1 MKKTFRLASLIAVA
15 SSMIISSGIPS
26 LADGPSAPT
35 GTVAASNAADTADTT
50 TETSAS
56 SENAAADT
64 AGTNASNTTD
74 TADSNSSSD
83 DLTNDSVLNAVEDT
97 RVVDFYKDSI
107 LIGDSVADGFKR
119 YSIARNQNPLLANI
133 NFQTQARYSIH
144 DEIQPIGT
152 EGVNHLWY
160 GGAQHYAYELVSMAG
175 AKHVYL
181 SLGLNDIKGR
191 PRTVLENYKTLIN
204 SIITANPTVD
214 LTIIS
219 TTYIYPD
226 AQTSLKGIKSWAFD
240 NDTVRKLN
248 SSLQELC
255 TANGYGYIDIANR
268 LADANGN
275 LDPKYCTDKYIHQNA
290 DAYVIWVQA
299 LREYAASQNY
309 VHAND
314 VTETSTETASE
325 TVSENTVAG

>member
-1 MKKTFRLASLIAVA
+1 MKKTLRRAAIIAAA
-15 SSMIISSGIPS
+15 SSIIITSGIVS
-26 LADGPSAPT
+26 LADGPSIPSETAAAT
-35 GTVAASNAADTADTT
+35 AETTAVTSSTEETAATDASAASSSS
-50 TETSAS
+50 SAS
-56 SENAAADT
+56 ADLSADPVLT
-64 AGTNASNTTD
+64 AT
-74 TADSNSSSD
+74 
-83 DLTNDSVLNAVEDT
+83 EDQ

-160 GGAQHYAYELVSMAG
+160 GGAQHYAYELVSLVG

-191 PRTVLENYKTLIN
+191 PSEVLANYKSLIS
-204 SIITANPTVD
+204 SIAAANPAAD
-214 LTIIS
+214 ITIIS

-226 AQTSLKGIKSWAFD
+226 AQTKLSGIKSWAFD

-248 SSLQELC
+248 ASLQELC

-309 VHAND
+309 AHAND
-314 VTETSTETASE
+314 VTETATKTSAE
-325 TVSENTVAG
+325 TVAENTATA

>member
-1 MKKTFRLASLIAVA
+1 MKKTFSKAALIAA
-15 SSMIISSGIPS
+15 AASMIITSGIVS
-26 LADGPSAPT
+26 LADGPSVPSETAA
-35 GTVAASNAADTADTT
+35 VAAETNAV
-50 TETSAS
+50 TEASA
-56 SENAAADT
+56 EAAAESS
-64 AGTNASNTTD
+64 AEA
-74 TADSNSSSD
+74 SNSSAASD
-83 DLTNDSVLNAVEDT
+83 LSADPVLNATEDQ

-119 YSIARNQNPLLANI
+119 YCIARNQNPLLANI

-160 GGAQHYAYELVSMAG
+160 GGAQHYAYELVSLVG

-191 PRTVLENYKTLIN
+191 PSEVLANYKSLIS
-204 SIITANPTVD
+204 SIATANPAAD
-214 LTIIS
+214 ITIIS
-219 TTYIYPD
+219 TTYIYPA
-226 AQTSLKGIKSWAFD
+226 AQTKLSGIKSWAFD

-248 SSLQELC
+248 TSLQELC
-255 TANGYGYIDIANR
+255 TEKGYGYIDIANR

-275 LDPKYCTDKYIHQNA
+275 LDPKYCTDEYIHQNA

-309 VHAND
+309 LHAND
-314 VTETSTETASE
+314 VTETTAETTAE
-325 TVSENTVAG
+325 TVAENTAAANA

>member
-1 MKKTFRLASLIAVA
+1 MKKPFSKAALIAA
-15 SSMIISSGIPS
+15 AASMIITSGIVS
-26 LADGPSAPT
+26 FADGPSVPSETAAVQAET
-35 GTVAASNAADTADTT
+35 ETAASTTAATAAE
-50 TETSAS
+50 TETTASAGSAS
-56 SENAAADT
+56 TDLSADP
-64 AGTNASNTTD
+64 
-74 TADSNSSSD
+74 
-83 DLTNDSVLNAVEDT
+83 VLNAQEDQ
-97 RVVDFYKDSI
+97 RVIDFYKDSI

-119 YSIARNQNPLLANI
+119 YCIARNQNPVLSNI

-160 GGAQHYAYELVSMAG
+160 GGAQHYAYELVSLVG

-191 PRTVLENYKTLIN
+191 PSEVLANYKSLIS
-204 SIITANPTVD
+204 SIAAANPAADITV
-214 LTIIS
+214 IS
-219 TTYIYPD
+219 TTYIYPS
-226 AQTSLKGIKSWAFD
+226 AQTKLSGIKSWAFD

-248 SSLQELC
+248 SSLKELC

-275 LDPKYCTDKYIHQNA
+275 LDPKYCTDEYIHQNA

-299 LREYAASQNY
+299 LRDYAAEKNY
-309 VHAND
+309 VH
-314 VTETSTETASE
+314 
-325 TVSENTVAG
+325 G

>member
-1 MKKTFRLASLIAVA
+1 MKKTFRKAALIAA
-15 SSMIISSGIPS
+15 AASMIITSGIVS
-26 LADGPSAPT
+26 HADSASVPAET
-35 GTVAASNAADTADTT
+35 APAQTESETTAAS
-50 TETSAS
+50 EL
-56 SENAAADT
+56 
-64 AGTNASNTTD
+64 
-74 TADSNSSSD
+74 SSD
-83 DLTNDSVLNAVEDT
+83 PVLNAQEDQ

-160 GGAQHYAYELVSMAG
+160 GGAQHYAYELVSLVG

-191 PRTVLENYKTLIN
+191 PSEVLANYKALIN
-204 SIITANPTVD
+204 SITTANPEAD

-226 AQTSLKGIKSWAFD
+226 AQTNLSGIKSWAFD

-248 SSLQELC
+248 TSLQELC
-255 TANGYGYIDIANR
+255 AENGYGYIDIANR

-314 VTETSTETASE
+314 VTDTAAAE
-325 TVSENTVAG
+325 TVSETVAENTATA

>member
-1 MKKTFRLASLIAVA
+1 MKKTFSKATLIAA
-15 SSMIISSGIPS
+15 AASMIITSGIVS
-26 LADGPSAPT
+26 LADGPSVT
-35 GTVAASNAADTADTT
+35 SESSAAISETAA
-50 TETSAS
+50 ETSATEETTAETS
-56 SENAAADT
+56 VSAAESEL
-64 AGTNASNTTD
+64 
-74 TADSNSSSD
+74 SSD
-83 DLTNDSVLNAVEDT
+83 PVLNAQEDQ

-160 GGAQHYAYELVSMAG
+160 GGAQHYAYELVSLVG

-191 PRTVLENYKTLIN
+191 PSEVLANYKALIN
-204 SIITANPTVD
+204 SITTANPEAD

-226 AQTSLKGIKSWAFD
+226 AQTNLSGIKSWAFD

-248 SSLQELC
+248 TSLQELC
-255 TANGYGYIDIANR
+255 TENGYGYIDIANR
-268 LADANGN
+268 LADTNGN

-314 VTETSTETASE
+314 VTETAAAE
-325 TVSENTVAG
+325 TVAETVQETVAENTATA

>member
-1 MKKTFRLASLIAVA
+1 MKKPFSKAALIAA
-15 SSMIISSGIPS
+15 AASMIITSGIVS
-26 LADGPSAPT
+26 FADGPSVPSETAAVQAET
-35 GTVAASNAADTADTT
+35 ETAASTTAATAAE
-50 TETSAS
+50 TETTASAGSAS
-56 SENAAADT
+56 TDFSADP
-64 AGTNASNTTD
+64 
-74 TADSNSSSD
+74 
-83 DLTNDSVLNAVEDT
+83 VLNAQEDQ
-97 RVVDFYKDSI
+97 RVIDFYKDSI

-119 YSIARNQNPLLANI
+119 YCIARNQNPVLSNI

-160 GGAQHYAYELVSMAG
+160 GGAQHYAYELVSLVG

-191 PRTVLENYKTLIN
+191 PSEVLANYKSLIS
-204 SIITANPTVD
+204 SIAAANPAADITV
-214 LTIIS
+214 IS
-219 TTYIYPD
+219 TTYIYPA
-226 AQTSLKGIKSWAFD
+226 AQTKLSGIKSWAFD

-248 SSLQELC
+248 SSLKELC

-275 LDPKYCTDKYIHQNA
+275 LDPKYCTDEYIHQNA

-299 LREYAASQNY
+299 LRDYAAEKNY
-309 VHAND
+309 VH
-314 VTETSTETASE
+314 
-325 TVSENTVAG
+325 G

>member
-1 MKKTFRLASLIAVA
+1 MKKTFRKAALIVA
-15 SSMIISSGIPS
+15 AASMIITSGLVS
-26 LADGPSAPT
+26 LADGPSA
-35 GTVAASNAADTADTT
+35 GTAETTAETTAAAETTAETTQDASNSTAASDL
-50 TETSAS
+50 
-56 SENAAADT
+56 
-64 AGTNASNTTD
+64 
-74 TADSNSSSD
+74 SSD
-83 DLTNDSVLNAVEDT
+83 PVLNAQEDQ
-97 RVVDFYKDSI
+97 RAVDFYKDSI

-119 YSIARNQNPLLANI
+119 YCIARNQNPMLANI

-160 GGAQHYAYELVSMAG
+160 GGAQHYAYELVSLVG

-191 PRTVLENYKTLIN
+191 PSEVLANYKSLIS
-204 SIITANPTVD
+204 SIASANPAAD
-214 LTIIS
+214 ITIIS

-226 AQTSLKGIKSWAFD
+226 AQTKLSGIKSWAFD

-248 SSLQELC
+248 TSLQELC

-299 LREYAASQNY
+299 LREYAASRNY

-314 VTETSTETASE
+314 VTEASAAETTETTSE
-325 TVSENTVAG
+325 TVSETVAENTATA